1 MGKRRSSDYILVSV
15 SVHPVLRDYIVST
28 NGSDLLVPDDRGPL
42 WVAVKSHLRQCPADY
57 KPMTAAPV
65 PGEIRIVLPPISA
78 SKPILN
84 VNIDEVIRTNF
95 LSRNYLDRKG
105 QRVVADLLMKTFKD
119 RYRAFMT
126 GYLASHPNQS
136 GRDSQIKD
144 GIDEFCRIHRITMD
158 DKITYEML
166 RKDWY
171 RFRSRES
178 SSDFCDEVKENI

>member
-84 VNIDEVIRTNF
+84 VNIDAKTGAGAANTVTLKARDLKVGQNTEVYVTAHYIYSPSSTASQSAQASNTAAGYTYATYAPDIEARIYVTPH
-95 LSRNYLDRKG
+95 
-105 QRVVADLLMKTFKD
+105 QRHEVCQ
-119 RYRAFMT
+119 R
-126 GYLASHPNQS
+126 LAPVPQA
-136 GRDSQIKD
+136 
-144 GIDEFCRIHRITMD
+144 
-158 DKITYEML
+158 
-166 RKDWY
+166 
-171 RFRSRES
+171 
-178 SSDFCDEVKENI
+178 